1 MKINLNGMLFK
12 DKQIQISEQNQ
23 VTILGEGK
31 KEEDALLKDGVEE
44 EEEID
49 LQIKKEI
56 IKIDLMK
63 IEMKEMAGL
72 LLLVKSLTE
81 RKKVLKKG
89 FLIKRKDFLEKE
101 KILKTNLS

>member
-1 MKINLNGMLFK
+1 ML
-12 DKQIQISEQNQ
+12 IE
-23 VTILGEGK
+23 EE
-31 KEEDALLKDGVEE
+31 KEEDILLTGGAGE

-72 LLLVKSLTE
+72 LPLVKSLTE

>member
-1 MKINLNGMLFK
+1 MG
-12 DKQIQISEQNQ
+12 
-23 VTILGEGK
+23 
-31 KEEDALLKDGVEE
+31 E

-72 LLLVKSLTE
+72 LLLVKSLME
-81 RKKVLKKG
+81 RKKVSKKG
-89 FLIKRKDFLEKE
+89 FLIKKKDFLVK
-101 KILKTNLS
+101 KKF

>member
-1 MKINLNGMLFK
+1 M
-12 DKQIQISEQNQ
+12 
-23 VTILGEGK
+23 
-31 KEEDALLKDGVEE
+31 KDGAGE

-72 LLLVKSLTE
+72 LLLVKSLIE
-81 RKKVLKKG
+81 RKKVSKKG
-89 FLIKRKDFLEKE
+89 FSIKKKDFLVKKNFLE
-101 KILKTNLS
+101 TNLS